1 MSEDNMSQ
9 LINTFKTMLNKN
21 NSQNDSD
28 SYMSSE
34 TSTQNNNS
42 NQDIQNN
49 SFNISPETINA
60 MAQMLKNSNISG
72 NKQGS
77 SNKENDDNS
86 QNNSTNTNF
95 DFETIMKV
103 KSIMDTLNKK
113 DDPRSKLL
121 YSLKPYLR
129 KTRQEKLEQYVN
141 LLKITQVTDLFNL
154 KKGDKK

>member
-60 MAQMLKNSNISG
+60 MAQMLKNANISG